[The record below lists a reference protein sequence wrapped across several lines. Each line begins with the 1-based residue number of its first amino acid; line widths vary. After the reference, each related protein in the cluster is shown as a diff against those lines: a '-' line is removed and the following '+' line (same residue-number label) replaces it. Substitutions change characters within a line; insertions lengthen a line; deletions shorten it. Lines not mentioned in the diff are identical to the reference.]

1 MKKEEKEEQRRTPYI
16 DAYLKYIQDK
26 NIVFDV
32 PGHHQGKIR
41 TDFDKLFSHQVYKN
55 DVNCPRGMDNYL
67 HPTGA
72 IKEAQD
78 LFAKACHADYAKFLL
93 NGSTSGNLV
102 MLLSALKAN
111 EKILLP
117 RNVHKS
123 VINGLILS
131 GAIPIFILPNIDTQ
145 TEVAN
150 QPTLKEWKEAIDKNP
165 DIKAIFVI
173 NPTYFGAT
181 CDLKRLVEYAHKKNI
196 IVLVDEAHGTHFYF
210 SNKCPISAMEAGAD
224 MATLSVHKT
233 GGSLTQSSVLLVK
246 GERVPRYEVIKA
258 FNLITTTSPSSILL
272 ASLDAA
278 RKYLVFK
285 GSRQIYNAVK
295 LAKQAYIR
303 INEIPGFKPHS
314 KDYFTKK
321 CHSFSYDETK
331 LCVELDKLSIDGFEF
346 YKILKDKYN
355 IQIELAEKYVFLLL
369 FTIGSEQKDVDRLI
383 DALKEISEKYYDENV
398 VYADPHYMS
407 SFPVMKIRPRV
418 AFHAPLKVVD
428 LDDSLNM
435 VSKEMV
441 MAYPPGI
448 PIIVPGE
455 VISQEVI
462 NQIKYYEKSK
472 ATILSDWDSTSQI
485 SVVDEENWDYELEE
499 KISNKMNVL

>member
-1 MKKEEKEEQRRTPYI
+1 MTKEEREEQRKTPYL
-16 DAYLKYIQDK
+16 DAYKKYIQDK

-32 PGHHQGKIR
+32 PGHHQGKIK
-41 TDFDKLFSHQVYKN
+41 TDFDKIFTHIVYKN
-55 DVNCPRGMDNYL
+55 DVNCPRGMDNYM
-67 HPTGA
+67 HPTGV

-102 MLLSALKAN
+102 MFLSALKAN
-111 EKILLP
+111 DKVLLP

-123 VINGLILS
+123 AINGLILS
-131 GAIPIFILPNIDTQ
+131 GAVPVFILPHIDND

-150 QPTLKEWKEAIDKNP
+150 QPTLKERKKAIDENE

-181 CDLKRLVEYAHKKNI
+181 CDLKKLVEYAHKKNI

-210 SNKCPISAMEAGAD
+210 SKKCPISAMDAGAD
-224 MATLSVHKT
+224 MSTLSVHKT

-246 GERVPRYEVIKA
+246 GDRVPRYEVIKA
-258 FNLITTTSPSSILL
+258 FNLVTTTSPSSILL

-285 GSRQIYNAVK
+285 GSSQIYKAIK
-295 LAKQAYIR
+295 LAKQAAIR
-303 INEIPGFKPHS
+303 INQIPGFKAHS

-321 CHSFSYDETK
+321 CFAYGFDETK

-369 FTIGSEQKDVDRLI
+369 FTIGSEQKDVDRLVS
-383 DALKEISEKYYDENV
+383 ALNDISLKYYDENV
-398 VYADPHYMS
+398 VYENPHYMT
-407 SFPVMKIRPRV
+407 SFPEMKIRPRV
-418 AFHAPLKVVD
+418 AYHAPLKLVD
-428 LDDSLNM
+428 LEDSLNM
-435 VSKEMV
+435 ICKEMIMV
-441 MAYPPGI
+441 YPPGI

-455 VISQEVI
+455 VISKEII

-472 ATILSDWDSTSQI
+472 ATILSDWDAINQI
-485 SVVDEENWDYELEE
+485 SVVDEDNWDRNIED
-499 KISNKMNVL
+499 K